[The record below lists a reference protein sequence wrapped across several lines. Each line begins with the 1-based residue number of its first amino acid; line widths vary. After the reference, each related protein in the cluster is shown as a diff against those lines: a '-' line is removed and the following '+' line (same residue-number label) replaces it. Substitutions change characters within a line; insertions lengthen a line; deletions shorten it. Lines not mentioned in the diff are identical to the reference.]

1 MASRPRHG
9 GRAAWGPEWWPHRDR
24 SAGAVV
30 AVRHRAGRVRRG
42 MGVAAAAGTALMPGL
57 WRRLMGGLLR
67 SDAAGLAD
75 VERILLEA
83 DFGVAA
89 TRELLDAVRGTRN
102 AERGTALERAVVAL
116 LGGATDG
123 HALARAA
130 TPPTVILVFGVN
142 GVGKTTTVA
151 KLARRLGAEGRK

>member
-1 MASRPRHG
+1 MIRRP
-9 GRAAWGPEWWPHRDR
+9 PR
-24 SAGAVV
+24 STLFPYTTLF
-30 AVRHRAGRVRRG
+30 RS
-42 MGVAAAAGTALMPGL
+42 MPGL

-142 GVGKTTTVA
+142 
-151 KLARRLGAEGRK
+151 